1 MLQRTLLALM
11 LVLATAG
18 LFTCQQ
24 IRVHRAMTALDRAHD
39 ALDRA
44 TAEKATLATQ
54 LELAQGTTRV
64 VTEYVD
70 RIQVVRERG
79 DTIVKEVP
87 VYVTPNAD
95 AACAVPAGFVQLHD
109 AAATGQPAAGVAG
122 DPDAPAAGLA
132 LSTVARTVASNYALC
147 HATAEQVIGLQGL
160 VRELHAALGGQ
171 EHAP

>member
-95 AACAVPAGFVQLHD
+95 AACAVPAGFVRLYN
-109 AAATGQPAAGVAG
+109 AAAQGIALDHEGAG
-122 DPDAPAAGLA
+122 DPDAPAAGIT
-132 LSTVARTVASNYALC
+132 LSAVADTTAHNFGLC
-147 HATAEQVIGLQGL
+147 HERGETIAGLQHY
-160 VRELHAALGGQ
+160 VRVLEQALQ
-171 EHAP
+171 EARQ